1 MMLTGAENS
10 TLKSKLRRLEED
22 NSKKV
27 SVSVL
32 HAEAYQFVS
41 VDFFHMYL
49 ISIQLHAFY
58 THISDCIFMHVQF
71 HMSGYPL

>member
-27 SVSVL
+27 SGSL
-32 HAEAYQFVS
+32 LQAYQFVS
-41 VDFFHMYL
+41 VDFFQIDLLSMK
-49 ISIQLHAFY
+49 LHAFR
-58 THISDCIFMHVQF
+58 HISDCMFMHVRF
-71 HMSGYPL
+71 HTPGYSL